1 MEKFYPFIRYLKLN
15 PVRKFKKCMKLAV
28 SMLERPYFV
37 FKIHVF
43 QDASN
48 LFKMRVFPSFLDK
61 IWVHFVNPPPPS
73 RWIGR
78 GGGGVDHLFSFLHS
92 YIFTFLHQDKTWQ
105 GASDTKVLRHGK
117 SISIISTEILSKLTH
132 YSWCDHSIKQTR
144 QKRGMGRR
152 EVNKY
157 KRRSS

>member
-1 MEKFYPFIRYLKLN
+1 
-15 PVRKFKKCMKLAV
+15 MKLAV

-37 FKIHVF
+37 FKMHVF

-73 RWIGR
+73 RWIGGGRR
-78 GGGGVDHLFSFLHS
+78 GGGVITYFHFLRS

-105 GASDTKVLRHGK
+105 GASDAKVLRHGK

-132 YSWCDHSIKQTR
+132 YSWRDHSVK
-144 QKRGMGRR
+144 
-152 EVNKY
+152 
-157 KRRSS
+157 

>member
-1 MEKFYPFIRYLKLN
+1 MDKKQGKKENQLEKFYPFIRYLKLN

-37 FKIHVF
+37 FKMHVF

-78 GGGGVDHLFSFLHS
+78 GGEGGDHLFSFLHS
-92 YIFTFLHQDKTWQ
+92 FLYIYIFT
-105 GASDTKVLRHGK
+105 S
-117 SISIISTEILSKLTH
+117 
-132 YSWCDHSIKQTR
+132 R
-144 QKRGMGRR
+144 QNMARCF
-152 EVNKY
+152 
-157 KRRSS
+157 

>member
-1 MEKFYPFIRYLKLN
+1 MDKKQGKRENQLEKFYPFIRYLKLN

-37 FKIHVF
+37 FKMHVF

-78 GGGGVDHLFSFLHS
+78 GGGRAVITYFHFYIHS

-132 YSWCDHSIKQTR
+132 YSWCDHSVK
-144 QKRGMGRR
+144 
-152 EVNKY
+152 
-157 KRRSS
+157 